1 MHAPIQA
8 GGLRLLAP
16 LAGAALQAAVV
27 QPLRRAFQSLGDPRT
42 YASFASGDVPNAV
55 RPLVPR
61 GSMPARRP
69 YNRYLARGRRRAA
82 RRTTG
87 KRVARSVRSFRRVL
101 RRSSKRARYSGRGRG
116 RGRYRGRV
124 GRVVRARKRQ
134 SARQVL
140 SRVVAPACLN
150 VAQNLQMAVWSPGTA
165 LNAQPYGSHNST
177 GFNRWGMRTIC
188 NLQDPRLIYHAAEQ
202 SLDGEADDTA
212 LKVYSLDTLVRLSN
226 RSALPVYVEVVKLK
240 RRVGEL
246 PYSSGTNEWTFS
258 LNGSG
263 DLHIPMWDHP
273 LTSFLYSALETIEG
287 TPTADQVY
295 APTGGAN
302 MFSYQDFLT
311 EYKITRTYRKLL
323 YPAKHMLLSFKRM
336 EQAMIPM
343 SKYYG
348 QETVGAAYRRLDHK
362 MGNELLFVRIHGV
375 TCANREGD
383 GTEPRIGWAPSEI
396 LTEVRQK
403 LCYQVAPEGWRKPS
417 VKDFTPTTGFI
428 TGYTVGRAPYTAT
441 DVGRAGIAHVS
452 ATETSTAQV
461 TV

>member
-42 YASFASGDVPNAV
+42 YATFASGDVPAAV
-55 RPLVPR
+55 RPFVPR
-61 GSMPARRP
+61 RSMPPRRFSSRYGARI
-69 YNRYLARGRRRAA
+69 RRARAA
-82 RRTTG
+82 RRFTG
-87 KRVARSVRSFRRVL
+87 KRTSRSVRSFGRFL
-101 RRSSKRARYSGRGRG
+101 RRSVKRARSTRRG

-124 GRVVRARKRQ
+124 NRVLRARKRK

-165 LNAQPYGSHNST
+165 LNAQPYGAHNST

-188 NLQDPRLIYHAAEQ
+188 NLQDPRLIYHAAEA
-202 SLDGEADDTA
+202 SLDGDGDDTA

-226 RSALPVYVEVVKLK
+226 RSALPVYVEVLKLK

-246 PYSSGTNEWTFS
+246 LYTSGTAEWTFS

-263 DLHIPMWDHP
+263 DLHIPQWDHP
-273 LTSFLYSALETIEG
+273 LTSMMYSALETIEG
-287 TPTADQVY
+287 TPTAADVY

-302 MFSYQDFLT
+302 IWSYTDWLT
-311 EYKITRTYRKLL
+311 EYKVTKKYRKLL
-323 YPAKHMLLSFKRM
+323 PPGRHMMMSFKRL
-336 EQAMIPM
+336 EEAMLPM
-343 SKYYG
+343 SKYYAN
-348 QETVGAAYRRLDHK
+348 EAVGSANRRLDHK
-362 MGNELLFVRIHGV
+362 VGNELLFVRIHGV

-396 LTEVRQK
+396 LAEVRQQ

-417 VKDFTPTTGFI
+417 VKDYTPTAGFI

-461 TV
+461 TA